1 MRCSAL
7 LLHLYGWYVRA
18 HFFSFSFFPLLFPPY
33 FPFNLLKLS
42 YSSQQSSCM
51 GSSYCKSVLFSSF
64 FISTVAVI
72 FLWNICKKF
81 SFLLRTFI
89 YFYVMRCLHLHLFV
103 SLSHCFYS
111 GESFQL
117 FFFSRSTVLY
127 CTVLHC
133 TVLYCTALYRTVP
146 YYTVLY
152 CTAVQCTVLYCTE
165 PYCSALYCTVLYC
178 TVLNCTALYRTIL
191 YCTVP
196 YYTALY

>member
-51 GSSYCKSVLFSSF
+51 GSSYRKSVLFSSF

-127 CTVLHC
+127 CTVL
-133 TVLYCTALYRTVP
+133 YCTVP
-146 YYTVLY
+146 YYTVLHCTVLYRTILY
-152 CTAVQCTVLYCTE
+152 CTAVHCTV
-165 PYCSALYCTVLYC
+165 
-178 TVLNCTALYRTIL
+178 LYRTIL
-191 YCTVP
+191 YCTVLQCSALYCTVLNRTAVHCTVL